1 MPHAKLTEKA
11 IAKLRAP
18 TASGT
23 QELWFDTELRGFAVR
38 CSGKTNAKSYIVQRD
53 LPGGKTR
60 RVTIAAVTE
69 LALAKAREQA
79 RELLL
84 GMRRGVDPKR
94 KGGGQRTL
102 HQTLEAYLQANKEL
116 KPRSRAIYTHLVEH
130 HLAPWKDRP
139 IDSITTGEVD
149 DLHRTIAAEVAK
161 LGRHNGNTIANQAI
175 RCFRLLYNWAA
186 HRDDNM
192 PRNPVRL
199 QRSEWHKEAPLRRP
213 IPADKLKDFYAA
225 VLRLPPLGRDY
236 LLLLL
241 YTGLRRREAAA
252 LQWTEM
258 DFGEHIIRLPAER
271 TKTKPLELPMSD
283 FVRDLLVARRALGN
297 AKFVFPSYSRS
308 GHIEGA
314 RPWTECVT
322 ESTGIEF
329 TLHDIRRCYI
339 TTAESC
345 NISTYA
351 LKALVNHSLG
361 TTVTEGYIG
370 MTADRLREPAQKV
383 CDKLKTLC
391 GVDAPDGA
399 KVVTMR

>member
-1 MPHAKLTEKA
+1 MPHNKLTEKVV
-11 IAKLRAP
+11 AKLRAP
-18 TASGT
+18 TASGKP
-23 QELWFDTELRGFAVR
+23 ELWFDTELRGFAVR
-38 CSGKTNAKSYIVQRD
+38 CSGTTNAKSYIVQRD

-69 LALAKAREQA
+69 LALAEARNQA
-79 RELLL
+79 REVLLE
-84 GMRRGVDPKR
+84 MRRGVDPKR
-94 KGGGQRTL
+94 KSSGQRSL
-102 HQTLEAYLQANKEL
+102 RQIVDAYLQANKEI
-116 KPRSRAIYTHLVEH
+116 KPRSRSIYTHLVNH

-161 LGRHNGNTIANQAI
+161 LGRHSGSTIANQAI

-199 QRSEWHKEAPLRRP
+199 QRNEWHKEAPLRRP

-225 VLRLPPLGRDY
+225 VVRLPPLGRDY

-241 YTGLRRREAAA
+241 FTGLRRREAAA
-252 LQWTEM
+252 LQWTEV
-258 DFGEHIIRLPAER
+258 DFGERVIRLPAER

-283 FVRDLLVARRALGN
+283 LVRDLLVARRALGN
-297 AKFVFPSYSRS
+297 AEFVFPSYSRS

-314 RPWTECVT
+314 RPWTEWVR

-329 TLHDIRRCYI
+329 TLHDLRRTYV
-339 TTAESC
+339 TTAEATD
-345 NISTYA
+345 ISAYA
-351 LKALVNHSLG
+351 LKGLVNHALG

-370 MTADRLREPAQKV
+370 MTAERLREPAQKV
-383 CDKLKTLC
+383 CDRLKSLC
-391 GVDAPDGA
+391 GIDAPDGA
-399 KVVTMR
+399 KVVTLR